1 MRMRLPKD
9 RGMMMEEMQTR
20 DKLLTYSKEELVDLI
35 ELYAKDSLALD
46 GVWFQSVEKKDGM
59 DAAIRH
65 DANAWE
71 RYTVVEAQRIKRFLG
86 LPEHP
91 GLAGLEQALQLRF
104 MAHIVEAET
113 VLEDDRLVY
122 TIRVC
127 RVQAARERKGMPYHP
142 CKPVGIVEY
151 AGFGRAIDERIT
163 CRCLSCYPDVTDET
177 CACSWEYRLTDTEEK

>member
-1 MRMRLPKD
+1 
-9 RGMMMEEMQTR
+9 MQTR
-20 DKLLTYSKEELVDLI
+20 DKLLQYSKEELIDLI

-65 DANAWE
+65 DANTWE
-71 RYTVVEAQRIKRFLG
+71 RFTVVEAKRIKRFLG

-113 VLEDDRLVY
+113 ALEDDRLVY

-142 CKPVGIVEY
+142 CGPVGLLEY
-151 AGFGRAIDERIT
+151 AGFGKAIDNRIS
-163 CRCLSCYPDVTDET
+163 CRCLSCYPDVKDET